1 MAKGERVE
9 VVGEI
14 TKVETYT
21 TSGGGLTVKI
31 RLPKVDR
38 AVIGTLGAATQRIAD
53 IRFDLRATYEDDE
66 DESQEALGLE

>member
-1 MAKGERVE
+1 MAAGERIE

-31 RLPKVDR
+31 RLPKVDKN
-38 AVIGTLGAATQRIAD
+38 VIGVLGSSTQRIAD
-53 IRFDLRATYEDDE
+53 ITFDLRATYEYDE
-66 DESQEALGLE
+66 DDDQGALEL

>member
-1 MAKGERVE
+1 MAAGERIE

-31 RLPKVDR
+31 RLPKVDKN
-38 AVIGTLGAATQRIAD
+38 VIGVLGSSTQRIAD
-53 IRFDLRATYEDDE
+53 ITFDLRATYEDDE
-66 DESQEALGLE
+66 DEDQGALEL

>member
-1 MAKGERVE
+1 MAAGERIE

-31 RLPKVDR
+31 RLPKVDKN
-38 AVIGTLGAATQRIAD
+38 VIGVLGSGTQRIAD
-53 IRFDLRATYEDDE
+53 ITFDLRATYEDDE
-66 DESQEALGLE
+66 DEDQGALEL